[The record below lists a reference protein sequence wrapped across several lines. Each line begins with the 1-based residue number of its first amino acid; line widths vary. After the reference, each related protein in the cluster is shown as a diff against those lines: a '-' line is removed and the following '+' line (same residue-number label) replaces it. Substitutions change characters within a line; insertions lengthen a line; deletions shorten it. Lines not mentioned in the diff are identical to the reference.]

1 MTFSVAYRLMKVAR
15 RIVGAERLLRFSL
28 NATWVFWR
36 FSYELAAGLY
46 GGAFRN
52 TTYGTT
58 EDLLQRWVPPGGRV
72 LDIGCGGGRLCRLAA
87 PFAGHVV
94 GIDYDPGLVERAR
107 LDTTAAN
114 VEFRVGDVTTAF
126 PHERF
131 DVALLVAVLEHIQ
144 DVDAL
149 LTAIARVAPRLIVEV
164 PDFEADCLNLV
175 RRDLDC
181 PWYTDDDHVREYTQ
195 PVLREHLERN
205 GWRPTAWE
213 RKGGMLLALAERVPA

>member
-1 MTFSVAYRLMKVAR
+1 
-15 RIVGAERLLRFSL
+15 
-28 NATWVFWR
+28 
-36 FSYELAAGLY
+36 
-46 GGAFRN
+46 
-52 TTYGTT
+52 
-58 EDLLQRWVPPGGRV
+58 V
-72 LDIGCGGGRLCRLAA
+72 LDIGCGAGRLCRLAA
-87 PFAGHVV
+87 PFASHVV
-94 GIDYDPGLVERAR
+94 GIDYDPALVERAR
-107 LDTTAAN
+107 LDTAAPN

-164 PDFEADCLNLV
+164 PDFEAECLNLV

-195 PVLREHLERN
+195 PVLRQHLERN
-205 GWRPTAWE
+205 GWRPTEWE